1 MLTVISETRVK
12 AGRGAEWDAAYHER
26 AADAR
31 TQAGWVDLHLLVP
44 VDDPQSR
51 VIVGTWRDRDAWQGW
66 HDTDV
71 FHRTRDRLDAATESG
86 GEHRW
91 YDVVEDRVA
100 AG

>member
-1 MLTVISETRVK
+1 MLTVISETTVK
-12 AGRGAEWDAAYHER
+12 PGREAQWDAAYHER

-31 TQAGWVDLHLLVP
+31 SQDGWVDLHLLVP
-44 VDDPQSR
+44 VDDQRTR
-51 VIVGTWRDRDAWQGW
+51 VIVGTWRDRESWGRW
-66 HDTDV
+66 HDTEI

-86 GEHRW
+86 GQHRW

>member
-12 AGRGAEWDAAYHER
+12 PGREAEWDSAYHER

-31 TQAGWVDLHLLVP
+31 TQAAWVDLHLLVP
-44 VDDPQSR
+44 VDDQRTR
-51 VIVGTWRDRDAWQGW
+51 VIVGTWRDREGWARW

-71 FHRTRDRLDAATESG
+71 FQRTRDRLDAATESG
-86 GEHRW
+86 GEHHW

-100 AG
+100 AT